1 MNKII
6 EASCFGREMF
16 VLAEKSTKLAEL
28 EQSSIYPSRN
38 NSNLTPRKNCQR
50 TNKLIGKIIT
60 NIVTLKV

>member
-16 VLAEKSTKLAEL
+16 VLAEKLTKLAEL

-38 NSNLTPRKNCQR
+38 NSNLTPRKKIVN
-50 TNKLIGKIIT
+50 TLTSLSAKLLQI
-60 NIVTLKV
+60 